1 MWFAGKPGITA
12 SLSLHNE
19 EIDMGLLDQ
28 ILGGIAGGA
37 MGRSPLGQR
46 AGGISPVL
54 VALLP
59 VVLRALSRRGA
70 ATGSSSTGGLG
81 GLLGGGLM
89 GGGLGGLLGQMMQS
103 GYGRQAQSW
112 VSTGPNEALPP
123 QAIDEVFGQEQLA
136 QIAAEAGVSED
147 DARDGLAQLLP
158 EVVNE
163 LTPEGQVP
171 ADQQL
176 QASVQDFASRLPGG
190 L

>member
-1 MWFAGKPGITA
+1 
-12 SLSLHNE
+12 
-19 EIDMGLLDQ
+19 MGLLNQ

-37 MGRSPLGQR
+37 LGRSPLGR
-46 AGGISPVL
+46 SSGFSPVL

-59 VVLRALSRRGA
+59 VVLRALAQRGSTA
-70 ATGSSSTGGLG
+70 GSSAGALG
-81 GLLGGGLM
+81 GLLGGGLL
-89 GGGLGGLLGQMMQS
+89 GGGLGALLGQLAQG
-103 GYGRQAQSW
+103 GYGHQAQSW
-112 VSTGPNEALPP
+112 VSPGPNEPLPP

-158 EVVNE
+158 EVVDD
-163 LTPEGQVP
+163 LTPEGQLP

-176 QASVQDFASRLPGG
+176 QQSVQDYACRLGSA